1 MFSILCCNVLCFQIV
16 LWCAM
21 CSMLWCDV
29 LCFLCCAVM
38 CYVFKLCCE
47 VLCFLCRVVMCY
59 VFYVVPLCALLC
71 CDLPLRVTTS
81 ARTTNEDS
89 VILVLYGHCWEGS
102 DITCQKRTGKT
113 SNTWNNG
120 YILLM
125 TEFMKTNN
133 NSLIGNAYSILAKDL
148 LTKTFFL
155 LWPQMNDLHVGLE
168 LKNIIRSLNL
178 YSKNI
183 IRPNVCYLSVKCWL
197 LFKSHY
203 WNSYTFNQLHIKGVI

>member
-1 MFSILCCNVLCFQIV
+1 MFCCDELYFLYFAVMCYVFILFCDVLCVLCCAVMCYVIILCCNVLCFHMV

-21 CSMLWCDV
+21 CSMLCS
-29 LCFLCCAVM
+29 
-38 CYVFKLCCE
+38 
-47 VLCFLCRVVMCY
+47 
-59 VFYVVPLCALLC
+59 ALLC

-120 YILLM
+120 YISLM

-133 NSLIGNAYSILAKDL
+133 NCLIGNAYSILAKDL
-148 LTKTFFL
+148 LRKKCFFL
-155 LWPQMNDLHVGLE
+155 WSQMNDLHVG
-168 LKNIIRSLNL
+168 
-178 YSKNI
+178 
-183 IRPNVCYLSVKCWL
+183 
-197 LFKSHY
+197 
-203 WNSYTFNQLHIKGVI
+203 